1 MTQHLR
7 GILALV
13 AVVLVW
19 GTTFP
24 AMKEL
29 TAYFSPVW
37 IILTR
42 FAIATVLLFPFLWR
56 ARRSDIVLGTN
67 LSLLLFFCYL
77 FQVEGLAL
85 TTSNRNAFICGL
97 NVLVVPLLGLLGG
110 RLPERRIVVA
120 LALAVAG
127 LVCLCW
133 DGGGGWGRGDTLALL
148 AALTF
153 GVYIKVMELYTRRA
167 TRLMTVTAA
176 QIATVAVCAALWLL
190 VREVPRGSIAVA
202 EDAANYWAAIGHG
215 LAQYWPHFAYLGV
228 LCTAAIISMQA
239 WGQARTSANEAA
251 VIYAFEPGGAAF
263 FAYFWLG
270 EAMGG
275 RGWLGA
281 ALLISGM
288 IVSQWNAESRPA
300 GALAPE

>member
-67 LSLLLFFCYL
+67 LGLLLFFCYL